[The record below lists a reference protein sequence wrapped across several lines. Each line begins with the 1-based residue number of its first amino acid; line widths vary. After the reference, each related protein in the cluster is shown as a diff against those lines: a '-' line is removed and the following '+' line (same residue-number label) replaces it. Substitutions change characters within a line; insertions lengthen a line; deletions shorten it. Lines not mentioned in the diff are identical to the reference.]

1 MGRTQVV
8 SRRSVGDR
16 NGSRRATAA
25 LLVTLLLV
33 VAGCSKG
40 GGSRPADGTGAAS
53 AGSAKG
59 WKPAQPDTL
68 GPVVATVAG
77 RRITRHEV
85 DSLILTA
92 PLGMQ
97 AQLRQPDG
105 YKEAI
110 NRLITEEIFFRAA
123 RQEGVEKDST
133 YLAELEKNR
142 RLLMMRRY
150 YDIMLAKAPSIPED
164 TLRAY
169 YDRHPDE
176 FTIMPRAR
184 VRHIQL
190 ASKSKAQ
197 QVRREL
203 VKGAPWDATVSKY
216 STHQTTKPNGGMIGW
231 VTRESE
237 IVPGIGKAP
246 AITEAAFTLAVDKV
260 SQPLQVDKNWHLLK
274 VEERQDRTVQPYEA
288 VNERLR
294 ARLQNERRDTY
305 SKELS
310 DSLKQYFNAT
320 VFEDSILTALKP
332 NKTASDYF
340 KEAQAATTPIARIE
354 LYRELVGRFPQDSVS
369 VQAKFMIGFTYA
381 EEMGEYEM
389 AKKEFEEF
397 LRVYPDAELA
407 GSAKWMLENMEKPAP
422 TLEENA
428 PPEGGEKPPTPDV
441 PPPGPP
447 EGK

>member
-1 MGRTQVV
+1 MGRPQVV
-8 SRRSVGDR
+8 SRRMVGDW
-16 NGSRRATAA
+16 NGSRRAIAA
-25 LLVTLLLV
+25 LLVTLV
-33 VAGCSKG
+33 IAMAGCSS
-40 GGSRPADGTGAAS
+40 GGSKPADGQGAAS
-53 AGSAKG
+53 AGYAKG

-85 DSLILTA
+85 DSLIQTA
-92 PLGMQ
+92 PANMRT
-97 AQLRQPDG
+97 QLHEPEG

-110 NRLITEEIFFRAA
+110 NRLITEETFLRAA
-123 RQEGVEKDST
+123 QQQGVEKDST
-133 YLAELEKNR
+133 FLAELEKNR

-150 YDIMLAKAPSIPED
+150 YDQMLAKAPDLPED
-164 TLRAY
+164 TVRAY
-169 YDRHPDE
+169 YETHADE

-203 VKGAPWDATVSKY
+203 LKGAPWDATTTKY
-216 STHQTTKPNGGMIGW
+216 STHLTTKQTGGMLGW

-246 AITEAAFTLAVDKV
+246 AITEASFTLAIDKV
-260 SQPLQVDKNWHLLK
+260 SQPLKVEQNWHLIK
-274 VEERQDRTVQPYEA
+274 VEERQDKTVQPYDA
-288 VNERLR
+288 VSERLR
-294 ARLQNERRDTY
+294 NRLKGEAREAYAKQ
-305 SKELS
+305 LS
-310 DSLKQYFNAT
+310 DSLRGYYNAT
-320 VFEDSILTALKP
+320 IFEDSILVALAP
-332 NKTASDYF
+332 NKTAADYF
-340 KEAQAATTPIARIE
+340 KEAQAATTPVARIQ
-354 LYRELVGRFPQDSVS
+354 LYRDLIERFPQDSVS

-381 EEMGEYEM
+381 EEMGEYEL
-389 AKKEFEEF
+389 AKKEFEDF

-422 TLEENA
+422 SLEENA
-428 PPEGGEKPPTPDV
+428 PPEGAEKPPAPDA
-441 PPPGPP
+441 PPQKPP